1 MSESRAVGPLSAASL
16 ASAIREL
23 LGDELRGDE
32 IAPKHSY
39 RGARRRFGQ

>member
-1 MSESRAVGPLSAASL
+1 MSESRAVGPLRAPSL

-32 IAPKHSY
+32 IAPWHFY
-39 RGARRRFGQ
+39 RGSTWRFIQ